1 MTKIIALAVTLVT
14 LGLAASAV
22 AGDAEK
28 GKAKAATCTPCH
40 GADGN
45 SASPDFPRIAGQNA
59 DYMTHVL
66 AHYKAGTKRKNAI
79 MAAMVTNLSKQD
91 IEDLAAYFS
100 RQQGLYLKY

>member
-1 MTKIIALAVTLVT
+1 MMKMITVAVALLS
-14 LGLAASAV
+14 LGVAASAV
-22 AGDAEK
+22 AGDADK

-59 DYMTHVL
+59 DYLTHVL

-91 IEDLAAYFS
+91 MEDLAAYFS

>member
-1 MTKIIALAVTLVT
+1 MMKFIAVVIALLS
-14 LGLAASAV
+14 LGCAAA
-22 AGDAEK
+22 ACAADADK

-40 GADGN
+40 GVDGN

-59 DYMTHVL
+59 DYLTHVL

-91 IEDLAAYFS
+91 IDDLAAYFS
-100 RQQGLYLKY
+100 SQQGLYLKY